1 MSKVGLIVPT
11 LAEFV
16 DQRVGAAYG
25 RQLPHCDAGPIG
37 VHT

>member
-25 RQLPHCDAGPIG
+25 RELPDCDAGAIAA
-37 VHT
+37 HA